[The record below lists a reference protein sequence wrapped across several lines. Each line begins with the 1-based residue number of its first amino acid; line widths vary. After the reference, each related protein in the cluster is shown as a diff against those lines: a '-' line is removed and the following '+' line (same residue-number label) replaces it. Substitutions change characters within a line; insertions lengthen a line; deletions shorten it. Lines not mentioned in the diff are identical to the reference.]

1 MGRPVAVGSRL
12 SEGGDGGVDDLRCAG
27 AHGLV
32 TDPEAIDHAGTER
45 LEDHVGGLGE
55 AQEGLAPGLAL
66 EIDREAP
73 LAPVRIAEIDRV
85 AVLGGPDHARGIAAL
100 RILDLDHVRAVI
112 GHHHRQMR
120 TRQEP
125 GEIQHSDPFEL
136 HGSPPHFRSLSVGAD
151 IPRAC
156 RPRHSAGAQS
166 QALARKWGHV
176 IGRARNVPVW
186 SAPIAHRV
194 AWGTSCKDS
203 RNRSP
208 SISSGGWPASL
219 LLGIISGFPWVLIGS
234 SLTLWLTE
242 DGLSRSTIGWAGLIF
257 GVYAFNFL
265 WAPLIDRVRLPW
277 LSQRLGQRRA
287 WILILQAA
295 VLVCLVLWSA
305 LDPSESLGSVIAVG
319 LAIAVASATQD
330 IAIDAL
336 RIEQIGKT
344 EDEAMAA
351 GAAVA
356 VVGWW
361 SGFKLGGIVALETAE
376 GFQNAGIENYWQ
388 ATFLVLGIVVVLCN
402 VGLRFVREAAATERI
417 AAQAE
422 DEERIAS
429 RLRMSGPLGRATAW
443 LGGTVVAPLMRFFVK
458 NGVAIAAAVLGFVFL
473 FKIGEAFMGRMS
485 LVFYTEIGF
494 TKSDIALYSKGLGW
508 IVTVAFTV
516 LGGLVAI
523 RIGLVRAMF
532 VSGIA
537 MALTNLMFALL
548 AWSGKSEVL
557 FAAAVVM
564 DDLTSAFATVT
575 FVAFISMLVDRTYT
589 ATQYALLASLGTAG
603 RTLLA
608 ASSGELVDWLEGDW
622 GFFFVITA
630 LMVLPSLVCLW
641 AIRAKL
647 RDLLAGARVRLMG
660 KDAEDAP
667 G

>member
-1 MGRPVAVGSRL
+1 V
-12 SEGGDGGVDDLRCAG
+12 
-27 AHGLV
+27 HGLAESLAV
-32 TDPEAIDHAGTER
+32 YFER
-45 LEDHVGGLGE
+45 RM
-55 AQEGLAPGLAL
+55 A
-66 EIDREAP
+66 
-73 LAPVRIAEIDRV
+73 RI
-85 AVLGGPDHARGIAAL
+85 
-100 RILDLDHVRAVI
+100 
-112 GHHHRQMR
+112 
-120 TRQEP
+120 
-125 GEIQHSDPFEL
+125 
-136 HGSPPHFRSLSVGAD
+136 
-151 IPRAC
+151 
-156 RPRHSAGAQS
+156 
-166 QALARKWGHV
+166 
-176 IGRARNVPVW
+176 
-186 SAPIAHRV
+186 
-194 AWGTSCKDS
+194 
-203 RNRSP
+203 
-208 SISSGGWPASL
+208 L

-265 WAPLIDRVRLPW
+265 WAPLIDRVGLPW
-277 LSQRLGQRRA
+277 LSHRLGQRRA
-287 WILILQAA
+287 WILVLQVA

-305 LDPSESLGSVIAVG
+305 LDPSENLGSVIAVG

-336 RIEQIGKT
+336 RIEQMGKT
-344 EDEAMAA
+344 EGEAMAA

-376 GFQNAGIENYWQ
+376 AFQNAGVENYWQ

-402 VGLRFVREAAATERI
+402 VGLLFVREGTATERI

-422 DEERIAS
+422 DEELVAS
-429 RLRMSGPLGRATAW
+429 RLHMSGPLGRVVAW
-443 LGGTVVAPLMRFFVK
+443 LGGTVVSPLMRFFVK
-458 NGVAIAAAVLGFVFL
+458 NGVAISVAVLGFVFL

-508 IVTVAFTV
+508 IVTVGFTV

-523 RIGLVRAMF
+523 RMGLIRAMF
-532 VSGIA
+532 ASGIA

-622 GFFFVITA
+622 GTFFVLTT
-630 LMVLPSLVCLW
+630 LMVIPSLVCLW

-660 KDAEDAP
+660 REVEDIP